1 MIHFT
6 LSVENL
12 SNVRRDTTANIE
24 RAIESLRSPTGPT
37 YINLTGP
44 DGSYAQAG
52 GTNGRYVIESR
63 DVYGEGFL
71 HWRAGVPSKS
81 EEKTSVYFYAK
92 CSRGIHRPRS
102 CPYNIDAADVLCWE
116 DVKEALLHYAATGE
130 RHRGYS
136 WRDVSSEYP
145 CTPKHDFIKEFVPA
159 SREKNEARE

>member
-12 SNVRRDTTANIE
+12 PCVCRATTADIE

-52 GTNGRYVIESR
+52 GTNGRYVVESR

-71 HWRAGVPSKS
+71 HWRAGVPSDS
-81 EEKTSVYFYAK
+81 QEKTSVYFYAK
-92 CSRGIHRPRS
+92 CSRGLHRPRS
-102 CPYNIDAADVLCWE
+102 CPYKIDAADVLGWE
-116 DVKEALLHYAATGE
+116 NVKEALLHYAATGE

-145 CTPKHDFIKEFVPA
+145 CTAKHDSIKEFVPA
-159 SREKNEARE
+159 SRQATDAR

>member
-12 SNVRRDTTANIE
+12 PSACRATGDDIR

-37 YINLTGP
+37 YINLTGS
-44 DGSYAQAG
+44 DGSYAQTG

-81 EEKTSVYFYAK
+81 DEKTSVHFYAK
-92 CSRGIHRPRS
+92 CNRGIHRPRS
-102 CPYNIDAADVLCWE
+102 CPYKIHAADVLGWE
-116 DVKEALLHYAATGE
+116 DAKDVLLHYAATGT

-145 CTPKHDFIKEFVPA
+145 CTPKHDFIKEFVPT
-159 SREKNEARE
+159 SREENAAGE

>member
-12 SNVRRDTTANIE
+12 SNVRRATTANIE

-71 HWRAGVPSKS
+71 HWRAGLPNVKDRSDVVMYFRNHC
-81 EEKTSVYFYAK
+81 SVHGKRRCPLPAWGENVLTLSDVRAIMLFYQA
-92 CSRGIHRPRS
+92 SGERLSSYP
-102 CPYNIDAADVLCWE
+102 WE
-116 DVKEALLHYAATGE
+116 DVSQYCLDAALKGDS
-130 RHRGYS
+130 R
-136 WRDVSSEYP
+136 
-145 CTPKHDFIKEFVPA
+145 FI
-159 SREKNEARE
+159 REIRPQGADRRR